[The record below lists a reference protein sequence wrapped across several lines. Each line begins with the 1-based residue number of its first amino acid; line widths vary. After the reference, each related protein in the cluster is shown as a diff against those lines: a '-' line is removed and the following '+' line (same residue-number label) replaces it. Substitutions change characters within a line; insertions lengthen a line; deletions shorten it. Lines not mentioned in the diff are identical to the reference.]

1 MANLIHETSLS
12 RDSRPQPTNQR
23 PGNLI
28 PSPRLRFF
36 MTGFAPL
43 FRGRMCIKEVDEQML
58 NVRNKNSSSTVCATR
73 WVMGQRAAASAT
85 RCRVT

>member
-1 MANLIHETSLS
+1 
-12 RDSRPQPTNQR
+12 
-23 PGNLI
+23 
-28 PSPRLRFF
+28 

-43 FRGRMCIKEVDEQML
+43 FRGRMCIKEVEEQMP
-58 NVRNKNSSSTVCATR
+58 NVRNKNSSPTVCATP